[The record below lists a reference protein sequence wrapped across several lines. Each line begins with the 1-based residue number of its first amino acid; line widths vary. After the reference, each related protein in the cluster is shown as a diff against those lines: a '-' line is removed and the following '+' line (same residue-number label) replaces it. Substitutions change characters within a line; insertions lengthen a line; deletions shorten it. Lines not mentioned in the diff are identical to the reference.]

1 MCICVRVC
9 MVRPVAPLHTPTHRH
24 TLAPKHGHTP
34 QACTHARTHACGRA
48 AYEYACPRSV
58 PKNSRDATPRPC
70 VGKGHT
76 PHSPLTHTN
85 TQSQTQTYQNRHSP
99 PACPE
104 SRPLPPL
111 PFSLSQPPPS
121 PPCLREAGQP
131 VEDRRRQ
138 GAQLIAVQ
146 IEVPA
151 GATRG
156 GPSQS
161 SYMPVS
167 RCVPVCI
174 CTLVCIVRPV
184 AHPTHTDTKTHPRT
198 KARTHA
204 TGIHSRAHT
213 RMRSCR
219 I

>member
-1 MCICVRVC
+1 MCVLCVLC
-9 MVRPVAPLHTPTHRH
+9 PPLHTSTRRH
-24 TLAPKHGHTP
+24 LAPKHGHTP
-34 QACTHARTHACGRA
+34 QAYTHARTHACGRA
-48 AYEYACPRSV
+48 PYEYACPKSM
-58 PKNSRDATPRPC
+58 PENSRGSTPRPC
-70 VGKGHT
+70 VCKGHT
-76 PHSPLTHTN
+76 PHSPLTHTT
-85 TQSQTQTYQNRHSP
+85 TQTQTQTYQNRHSP

-121 PPCLREAGQP
+121 PPYLREAGQP
-131 VEDRRRQ
+131 VEDSRRQ

-156 GPSQS
+156 GQRQS
-161 SYMPVS
+161 SYMP
-167 RCVPVCI
+167 RRACLHPCVNGAPCG
-174 CTLVCIVRPV
+174 P
-184 AHPTHTDTKTHPRT
+184 PTHTDTQTHPRT